1 MVFTW
6 IGDVGPLLEDAC
18 YQRYYQQLPDFRKEK
33 AGKYRSAEARALSA
47 GAWILWQRA
56 REQHHLP
63 KQGPF
68 NLSHSGRYVLCSAQ
82 IEGDGQVQV
91 GCDVQ
96 QMQIYREGVAR
107 RFFCPGEYGHIQS
120 LDGEKDRTE
129 LFYRYWVLKESFMKA
144 VREGMALGLDSFEF
158 HMREGACPVLKTCP
172 GHYRKEAYF
181 FQEFDLQSYRAAV
194 CSSDPDIDSRLQ
206 WVEF

>member
-6 IGDVGPLLEDAC
+6 IGDVGPLLDDAC
-18 YQRYYQQLPDFRKEK
+18 YQKYWRQLPDFRKEK
-33 AGKYRSAEARALSA
+33 AGQYRFAEDRALSA

-56 REQHHLP
+56 QEQYRLP

-82 IEGDGQVQV
+82 IEGDGQAQV

-96 QMQIYREGVAR
+96 RMDAYREGVAR
-107 RFFCPGEYGHIQS
+107 RFFCPEEYGHIQS
-120 LDGEKDRTE
+120 LNDKGARTE

-144 VREGMALGLDSFEF
+144 VGEGMAMGLDSFEF
-158 HMREGACPVLKTCP
+158 RIEDGACPVLENCP
-172 GHYRKEAYF
+172 RSYRKEKYF
-181 FQEFDLQSYRAAV
+181 FREFGLQSYRAAV
-194 CSSDPDIDSRLQ
+194 CSTDPEIDSRLQ
-206 WVEF
+206 WVDF